1 MFHAEAIMTL
11 LQKIYLAVAVILFL
25 LGAGGTVAL
34 GMYVLDDCASPSEC
48 TGLKVLLAFCSVA
61 VILTG
66 AYCGRVAWGIYKK
79 KQPRY
84 NYYDPLLGAVHENER
99 IYVV

>member
-1 MFHAEAIMTL
+1 MLQVDAIMTL
-11 LQKIYLAVAVILFL
+11 LQKIYLAVAVIVFL

-34 GMYVLDDCASPSEC
+34 GMYVLNDCQSPSEC
-48 TGLKVLLAFCSVA
+48 TGLKVLLSFCTVT

-66 AYCGRVAWGIYKK
+66 AYCARVAWGIYKK
-79 KQPRY
+79 KHQRY

-99 IYVV
+99 IYSV